1 MLTALSRLLEQGIA
15 LVLITG
21 QSSKDVD
28 TKALKRASGDA
39 VQLRLDGVDHTARPT
54 WKLRETVEFY
64 RDVLGL
70 PLVHT
75 ISARG
80 WGQPR
85 HPNFPHFFFDAG
97 KGATIAFFYYIGT
110 DRPEK
115 YVPEHHYFYAA
126 THTAWSVPTEEEL
139 KRWKETLESRGL
151 TVSPYT
157 RHEIL
162 ESIYFRDPN
171 GYPIEITLR
180 LRDVFV
186 VPTIGFDQLYAFII
200 VRLDRQDL
208 AWINVTTNAT
218 AEWVARQLTEAC
230 PWDGAPGYMIRDRD
244 RIYGTVVIRRL
255 RAMGIQD
262 RPMAPASPWQNS
274 FAERLIG
281 SIRRECLDHIIVLGA
296 AHLRRILKSYALY
309 YNETRTHLALEKDAP
324 VSRPVQRTGG
334 ISSHA
339 ILGGLHHHYARV

>member
-1 MLTALSRLLEQGIA
+1 MSDTSLHDRSKSDSPYTTKRDYRTKEID
-15 LVLITG
+15 T
-21 QSSKDVD
+21 SS
-28 TKALKRASGDA
+28 LKRAREDA

-80 WGQPR
+80 WGAPG
-85 HPNFPHFFFDAG
+85 HPDFLHFFFDAG

-115 YVPEHHYFYAA
+115 YLPEDHHFYSA
-126 THTAWSVPTEEEL
+126 THTAWGVPTTEEL
-139 KRWKETLESRGL
+139 QRWKTTLEARGL

-180 LRDVFV
+180 LRDVEV
-186 VPTIGFDQLYAFII
+186 IDEVDAK
-200 VRLDRQDL
+200 
-208 AWINVTTNAT
+208 
-218 AEWVARQLTEAC
+218 LTLEAAMQVE
-230 PWDGAPGYMIRDRD
+230 DELHAKGD
-244 RIYGTVVIRRL
+244 RL
-255 RAMGIQD
+255 RDIDTVWRRKAKLVEELI
-262 RPMAPASPWQNS
+262 S
-274 FAERLIG
+274 ER
-281 SIRRECLDHIIVLGA
+281 
-296 AHLRRILKSYALY
+296 
-309 YNETRTHLALEKDAP
+309 
-324 VSRPVQRTGG
+324 
-334 ISSHA
+334 
-339 ILGGLHHHYARV
+339 